1 MTTDRSREPL
11 WIADPKATLELL
23 WSEYQYRHDLS
34 WRVVLQMTGASVIL
48 ASLPYA
54 NVTIT
59 KALGQWI
66 LPAPLIRIALTFFG
80 CYIMEAE
87 LSLLDLVRE
96 KYRQFQQ
103 AQLGLDHKPTS
114 GFSCR
119 VRVYL
124 ILLLVLQFLNLL
136 AVIVIWVPRTMT
148 LPG

>member
-11 WIADPKATLELL
+11 WLADPKAALEIL
-23 WSEYQYRHDLS
+23 WGEYEYRHDLS
-34 WRVVLQMTGASVIL
+34 WRVVMQVTGAAVIL

-66 LPAPLIRIALTFFG
+66 LPAPLIGLALTVFG
-80 CYIMEAE
+80 WRMMEAE
-87 LSLLDLVRE
+87 LSLLDLIRE
-96 KYRQFQQ
+96 KYRQCQH
-103 AQLGLDHKPTS
+103 AQLGLDHKSTS
-114 GFSCR
+114 GFTHR

-124 ILLLVLQFLNLL
+124 TILFVLQFLNLV

-148 LPG
+148 LAG

>member
-1 MTTDRSREPL
+1 MTTERSREPL
-11 WIADPKATLELL
+11 WIADPKAALELL
-23 WSEYQYRHDLS
+23 WSEYHYRHDLS
-34 WRVVLQMTGASVIL
+34 WRIVLQMTGASVIL

-54 NVTIT
+54 KVTIT

-66 LPAPLIRIALTFFG
+66 LLAPLIGIALTLFG
-80 CYIMEAE
+80 WHMMEAE
-87 LSLLDLVRE
+87 LSLLYLVRE

-103 AQLGLDHKPTS
+103 AQLGLDHKSTS
-114 GFSCR
+114 GFTGR

-124 ILLLVLQFLNLL
+124 FLLLLLQFLNLL